1 MKAPQ
6 IYTFDGI
13 GDRNAGQTRKYAVYM
28 PVHIGNTF
36 WSIAVAS
43 AEQDVLSGLI
53 SFRNKLAF
61 VIGALFICGMVFS
74 TLGAKAWFIVKEEEK
89 RKQAEKKLQESEQ
102 IAEKFS
108 TLFHAAPFAM
118 ALATTPDGV
127 LYDVNQAWLDL
138 AGFTRKEAVI
148 GKTSV
153 ELELIREAEP
163 RERILNEFRQHG
175 SVRNAEIATCT
186 KAGVQRTLLVNLDWV
201 DIGGRKFI
209 LSSMQDIT
217 APTGRGAIS
226 ASCRETPGRNAELRE
241 SRRGA

>member
-1 MKAPQ
+1 MVNDMLKGHEGAA
-6 IYTFDGI
+6 IYTFDGT
-13 GDRNAGQTRKYAVYM
+13 GGRNAGQIREYAVYM
-28 PVHIGNTF
+28 PVHIGSTF

-102 IAEKFS
+102 VAEKFS

-138 AGFTRKEAVI
+138 AGFTRQ
-148 GKTSV
+148 GGGY
-153 ELELIREAEP
+153 RE
-163 RERILNEFRQHG
+163 
-175 SVRNAEIATCT
+175 VRC
-186 KAGVQRTLLVNLDWV
+186 GVGNNT
-201 DIGGRKFI
+201 
-209 LSSMQDIT
+209 
-217 APTGRGAIS
+217 
-226 ASCRETPGRNAELRE
+226 
-241 SRRGA
+241 